1 MAVLLALVMLLGV
14 SANLFAVALDAGDSP
29 ANHLIVQYDFE
40 GDSAEEQL
48 RNKATD
54 PTTGALTLGTTAGL
68 SYIKDGV
75 AHIDSARGN
84 YLTAALGSAVQNA
97 GALTVVARVKISG
110 SNPLNLVEIAN
121 IGSAD
126 GNFAALRW
134 SANPDNIIV
143 ANGFSGVGTSSGT
156 FETDGWLN
164 LAVTLSYADGNAT
177 VTAYRSTDGIV
188 WTQTGTLTKAT
199 ANQIP
204 NAKNLILGKVSTG
217 IDDRGR
223 SFDFDE
229 FRIYDAAL
237 TAAELGTVGLTDL
250 MAVYDFEQNTACGL
264 TATNVSFA
272 DGCATIPQN
281 GMLSTSS
288 LDSAIKASDAL
299 TLFME
304 FKADYILNSDRWH
317 NLFSI
322 ADIEKNYVARVGVV
336 PETGAFTTVSG
347 ISGGILT
354 DPLCDTDPD
363 NEAFAGDWIRLA
375 YVIDGSAKTVT
386 LYWSAD
392 GGKNWSSKGTTFAGD
407 FSKASGLQIGH
418 SISRGLSLQVNE
430 VRLYSAALS
439 ADAVKAI
446 EPATTAQEDA
456 EANLK
461 LHYDFIG
468 STDEEKLTDK
478 VSGLA
483 TLNLADTGVSG
494 VRSGIAHID
503 AETGNYLLG
512 SMPNGTTLAGA
523 NGMTLMTSFRV
534 DEITDG
540 TSTWQPVLRMDGTV
554 LFAINPKAKTLATA
568 AGGTLG
574 GTVANWANNKT
585 WTVGTWITL
594 AAVLRETAAGV
605 QETLYFT
612 YDDGV
617 TWYAISAGFT
627 GQTLSQS
634 GESILFGKNGQTLAG
649 TASFSYRDLRV
660 YDAPLSFS
668 QIKAVG
674 YDVSPDLSVDA
685 LLPGEELSLAFVAA
699 ESALAGF
706 AKVTAHATFRG
717 RTVELVP
724 ETNGTTRVW
733 RWNELT
739 TLTLSDP
746 ISVTLTAETAD
757 GRILH
762 GETVTVTARE
772 AILSVLNDDAST
784 TAQKRWCVDLLRYA
798 AAVQQHFR
806 YQTDSLATAGLTA
819 EQLALG
825 GTGREAVN
833 LLDPGYALVPDADFR
848 AVVKSTTLSLTF
860 ATRLDFFI
868 RLAEGEDRSKLTLV
882 IRDADGVLIDALSL
896 SDATENAAGL
906 LVIGTKR
913 IGDGNYDKALFVTVY
928 ENFGDAGE
936 KAVSDTVRYSIESYI
951 ACCLEG
957 TDADLAAAM
966 LNWSDAIRAL
976 RT

>member
-75 AHIDSARGN
+75 AHIDSAKGN
-84 YLTAALGSAVQNA
+84 YLTAALGSAVQKA

-134 SANPDNIIV
+134 SANTNNTIG

-177 VTAYRSTDGIV
+177 VKAYRSTDGIV

-204 NAKNLILGKVSTG
+204 NAKNLILGKFSTG
-217 IDDRGR
+217 MSDRGR

-229 FRIYDAAL
+229 FRIYNAAL

-281 GMLSTSS
+281 GMLSTAS

-304 FKADYILNSDRWH
+304 CKADYILNSPAWH
-317 NLFSI
+317 NLFFI
-322 ADIEKNYVARVGVV
+322 GNVARVGVV
-336 PETGAFTTVSG
+336 PATGACQTVQW
-347 ISGGILT
+347 ISGGAIVT

-392 GGKNWSSKGTTFAGD
+392 GGKNWTSKGTTFAGD

-418 SISRGLSLQVNE
+418 NISRGLSLQVNE

-446 EPATTAQEDA
+446 EPAKTAQGDA

-468 STDEEKLTDK
+468 STAEEKLTDK

-483 TLNLADTGVSG
+483 ALNLADTGVSG
-494 VRSGIAHID
+494 VQSGIAHID

-523 NGMTLMTSFRV
+523 DGMTLMTSFRV

-554 LFAINPKAKTLATA
+554 LFAINPKARTLATA
-568 AGGTLG
+568 AGGTLAAG
-574 GTVANWANNKT
+574 VANGVTEKT

-612 YDDGV
+612 YDDGA

-634 GESILFGKNGQTLAG
+634 GKDILFGKNGQTLAG

-660 YDAPLSFS
+660 YDAPLSLA

-674 YDVSPDLSVDA
+674 YDVSPDLTVDA

-746 ISVTLTAETAD
+746 ISVTLTAKTAD

-784 TAQKRWCVDLLRYA
+784 AAQKRWCVDLLRYA

-825 GTGREAVN
+825 GTGRKAVN
-833 LLDPGYALVPDADFR
+833 LLDPGFALVPDEDFR

-882 IRDADGVLIDALSL
+882 IRDADGELIDALSL